1 MSTFEDEEERFKLKN
16 EKKNLLSPRI
26 DSLMKNYYDL
36 FEKNK
41 NVEFISLFSLQNT
54 HYKIDYTT
62 LFKEIKNIKKHSKEE
77 YYE

>member
-1 MSTFEDEEERFKLKN
+1 VQEAVNHNIFLNKLAIST
-16 EKKNLLSPRI
+16 
-26 DSLMKNYYDL
+26 L

-62 LFKEIKNIKKHSKEE
+62 LFKEIKNIKKQLR
-77 YYE
+77 